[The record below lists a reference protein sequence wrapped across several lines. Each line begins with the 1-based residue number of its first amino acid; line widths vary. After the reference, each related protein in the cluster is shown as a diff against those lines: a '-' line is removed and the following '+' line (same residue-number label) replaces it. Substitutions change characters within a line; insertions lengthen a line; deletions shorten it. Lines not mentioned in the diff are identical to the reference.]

1 MPSTPPP
8 DALTYFVIILG
19 GFGAVW
25 AFRKVTGRS
34 GEPLADFEYV
44 GFSAVWGVLVL
55 AAYSWVTRGHPEQIA
70 LITQQPV
77 AAGPAMFVVGAAFGA
92 CAALILIALNSL
104 RMSHRL

>member
-1 MPSTPPP
+1 MPSAPTP

-34 GEPLADFEYV
+34 NEALSEFEYV
-44 GFSAVWGVLVL
+44 GFSAVWGVLVF
-55 AAYSWVTRGHPEQIA
+55 AAYTWVTRDEPEQIA

-77 AAGPAMFVVGAAFGA
+77 AAGPAMFVVGAVFGA
-92 CAALILIALNSL
+92 CAALLLIALNSL
-104 RMSHRL
+104 RKPH